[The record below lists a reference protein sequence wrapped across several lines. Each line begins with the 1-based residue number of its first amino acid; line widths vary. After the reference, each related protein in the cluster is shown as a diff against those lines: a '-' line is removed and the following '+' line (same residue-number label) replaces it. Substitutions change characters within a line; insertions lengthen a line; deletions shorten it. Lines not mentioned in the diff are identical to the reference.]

1 MDVESDIN
9 GRKGLTISIMK
20 TLEPLLKSHTV
31 TIKTKLNLFKTY
43 VQIIFLYSS
52 ELWTTTKTSVDR
64 IDSFQ
69 GTLLRK

>member
-20 TLEPLLKSHTV
+20 TPEPLLKSHTV

>member
-20 TLEPLLKSHTV
+20 TLEPLLKSYTV